1 MEPGVVE
8 LRLEIK
14 KINRKQHDDDD
25 DDDDDDG
32 EMRLSRIFVIRN
44 RPAA

>member
-25 DDDDDDG
+25 DG